1 MSTPSCWPTFP
12 TLGDLSSAK
21 LDEFLDD
28 LIPKEGQ
35 SFTFSASLRR
45 RRKLLLSPSFSVF
58 RLSDD
63 GVFTPAFAPG
73 GNQADDPAGQP
84 VDIVL
89 TRFWIAEMPARNFQI
104 KLVIGAEHEFRQNRR
119 SPAAHARV
127 ADGVTGQYLGVAN
140 IPFLQGLNISS
151 GATLNVQVMFL
162 DGKTSNAVVG
172 FLNDP
177 AFKQGINLVRTFNP
191 VFATAAHYLS
201 SLTQA
206 LLSIGKNCM
215 VTQGIFGLHA
225 FGGVASGSLGVGDY
239 LLAQLPPNIHD
250 RLAQG
255 SLHWDATQDRV
266 MDRDKFL
273 DANYMMIRIA
283 RSASTEL
290 S

>member
-1 MSTPSCWPTFP
+1 MSTPSCWPQFP

-35 SFTFSASLRR
+35 AFTLNTRLRR
-45 RRKLLLSPSFSVF
+45 RRRRLLSPSFTIF

-63 GVFTPAFAPG
+63 KVFLPAFSPG
-73 GNQADDPAGQP
+73 GNPSDHP

-89 TRFWIAEMPARNFQI
+89 TRFWVAEMPAYNFQI
-104 KLVIGAEHEFRQNRR
+104 KLVIGAEHEFSHSRR

-140 IPFLQGLNISS
+140 IPFLQGLKVSS
-151 GATLNVQVMFL
+151 GAELNVQVMFL

-172 FLNDP
+172 LLNDP

-201 SLTQA
+201 SLTKA

-225 FGGVASGSLGVGDY
+225 FGGVASGPLGIGDY
-239 LLAQLPPNIHD
+239 LLAQLPPDI
-250 RLAQG
+250 AQG
-255 SLHWDATQDRV
+255 SLHWDATQDHV
-266 MDRDKFL
+266 MDGDNLL

-283 RSASTEL
+283 RSAGTEQ